1 MSIRKKLVSLLGTTM
16 IAAAI
21 MFVAGGAT
29 EVQAASYTVTSTTGD
44 VTGEVGSTVKVPIQQ
59 RTGSERTFRK
69 VERKLRQQC
78 ITV

>member
-1 MSIRKKLVSLLGTTM
+1 MSIRKKLVSLIGTTM

-44 VTGEVGSTVKVPIQQ
+44 VTGEV
-59 RTGSERTFRK
+59 
-69 VERKLRQQC
+69 L
-78 ITV
+78 

>member
-29 EVQAASYTVTSTTGD
+29 EVPLFILS
-44 VTGEVGSTVKVPIQQ
+44 I
-59 RTGSERTFRK
+59 
-69 VERKLRQQC
+69 L
-78 ITV
+78 